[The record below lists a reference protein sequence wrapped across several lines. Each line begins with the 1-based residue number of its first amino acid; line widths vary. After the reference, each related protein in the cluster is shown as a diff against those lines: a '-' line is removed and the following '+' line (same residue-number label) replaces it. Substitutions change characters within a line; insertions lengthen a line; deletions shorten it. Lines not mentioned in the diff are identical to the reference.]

1 MQINLPVTSVDLAH
15 VTYFK
20 AAAVVEDNIII
31 VRNLVG
37 SVLEILTLDEP
48 VEEVLNAQTATTG
61 RVFRGVVDGS
71 PVIVTELYDCQCGGT
86 RITHK

>member
-20 AAAVVEDNIII
+20 AAAVVEDQIIV

-37 SVLEILTLDEP
+37 TVLEILTLDEP
-48 VEEVLNAQTATTG
+48 VEEVSNAQTATTG
-61 RVFRGVVDGS
+61 RVFRGSVDGN
-71 PVIVTELYDCQCGGT
+71 PVIVTELFECQCGGT
-86 RITHK
+86 RATYK